1 MKLRFVWIGKTK
13 QAPMR
18 ALIEDYVGRLQRFA
32 KVELVELRDRDDVG
46 ADQRRII
53 EREGEEILER
63 IASDPFVVVMDERG
77 RQLSSIEMSELME
90 EHRLAGTKQMTFVLG
105 GHSGVAEAVKDR
117 ANYKLGLSRMTLTH
131 EMARLLLVEQV
142 YRGFT
147 IIHGLPYQK

>member
-1 MKLRFVWIGKTK
+1 
-13 QAPMR
+13 
-18 ALIEDYVGRLQRFA
+18 
-32 KVELVELRDRDDVG
+32 
-46 ADQRRII
+46 
-53 EREGEEILER
+53 
-63 IASDPFVVVMDERG
+63 MDERG